1 MEWIVDN
8 WQMVS
13 VLIVSVL
20 ANVVVAAKLKSVK
33 AFLLTVVE
41 ASADKV
47 VTDAEKIKIYDKF
60 MVMAKDLL
68 KIVKGL
74 TPWK

>member
-1 MEWIVDN
+1 MEWITEN

-13 VLIVSVL
+13 VLVVSVL

-33 AFLLTVVE
+33 AFLLEVVE

-47 VTDAEKIKIYDKF
+47 VTDAEKVKIYDKF
-60 MVMAKDLL
+60 IAMAKDLL
-68 KIVKGL
+68 KIVRGL